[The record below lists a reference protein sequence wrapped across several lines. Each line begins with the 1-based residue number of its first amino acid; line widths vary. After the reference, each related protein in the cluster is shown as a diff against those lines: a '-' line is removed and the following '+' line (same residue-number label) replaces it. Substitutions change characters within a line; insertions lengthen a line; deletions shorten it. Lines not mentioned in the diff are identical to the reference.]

1 MDPVPWMEKLNDAQ
15 KEAVQATEGYVRVIA
30 GAGSGKTRVLTYRLA
45 YLVTVLGILPENIL
59 SVTFTN
65 KAAGEMR
72 RRIRDLLGENSAALV
87 NTFHGFCVTILRE
100 EIHHLFYPNRFLI
113 LDVEDQKALLRE
125 LYGEMGIS
133 ARDFSYSEILHEISS
148 RKSNGLYVATV
159 CDPAFQA
166 GPPPSGGEVP
176 DKRAA
181 IFSGY
186 LAKQRKLYALDFD
199 DLIQFVLH
207 LFLTVPEVLAKWQER
222 IQYLQVDEFQDVS
235 SRDYELACL
244 LSGKYGNLFVV
255 GDPDQTI
262 YSWRGANIRY
272 INEFDRELPNV
283 RTIVLD
289 RNYRS
294 SPSILSVS
302 NSLIRHNVNRIE
314 KQLVPVRQSV
324 FRVLHHHARTAK
336 EEGWWIAR
344 KILSLRE
351 QFGLEFSDF
360 AVLYRANYVSRV
372 IEEAFVR
379 NKVPYTLYNGTEFY
393 SRAEIKD
400 CLSYL
405 RLLAFHDDL
414 SFLRVVNLPSRGIG
428 KTRIAFLKE
437 YAAKNGTTLFEA
449 FRRNGSDRIFAR
461 TGASEFLDAIA
472 EGERLV
478 DHVPVSDLLD
488 FLLKKTGYEAE
499 LLAGGDDDRKNNVAE
514 LKESI
519 DDFEKDAGE
528 PTTLA
533 DYLSRIAL
541 FTDLS
546 RRERGDSVKL
556 MTIHAAKG
564 LEFPY
569 VFVCAMNEGIF
580 PSQRSRD
587 RRDIEEERRIAYV
600 AFTRAEDGLF
610 LTDAEGINFDGSP
623 RVPSRFLLNIDAEL
637 YDHDGRIDPA
647 LWNVTRQYEKVTD
660 WDETPEA
667 EAPEA
672 IGVKSR
678 VRHPVF
684 GNGTVLGVSP
694 DRRFFTVK
702 FDAIPLPKNI
712 SSDFRGLTLAEE

>member
-1 MDPVPWMEKLNDAQ
+1 MDAFSWMEQLNDAQ
-15 KEAVQATEGYVRVIA
+15 KEAVRATEGYVRVVA
-30 GAGSGKTRVLTYRLA
+30 GAGSGKTRVLTYRLV
-45 YLVTVLGILPENIL
+45 YLVTALGILPENIL

-100 EIHHLFYPNRFLI
+100 DIHRLCYPARFLI
-113 LDVEDQKALLRE
+113 LDTEDQKALLRE
-125 LYGEMGIS
+125 IYEEMGLTS
-133 ARDFSYSEILHEISS
+133 RDFSYAEILHEISA
-148 RKSNGLYVATV
+148 RKSSGEYVGQVTEPEFAGAV
-159 CDPAFQA
+159 PSKDPADRI
-166 GPPPSGGEVP
+166 S
-176 DKRAA
+176 A
-181 IFSGY
+181 IFANY

-199 DLIQFVLH
+199 DLIHFVLY
-207 LFLTVPEVLAKWQER
+207 LFHTVPDVLSKWQDR

-235 SRDYELACL
+235 SRDYELARL

-262 YSWRGANIRY
+262 YTWRGANIDY
-272 INEFDRELPNV
+272 INGFDKAFPDV
-283 RTIVLD
+283 RTILLD

-294 SPSILSVS
+294 CPSILSVS

-314 KQLVPVRQSV
+314 KELFPVRNSS

-336 EEGWWIAR
+336 EEGWWIAG
-344 KILSLRE
+344 KILSLHE
-351 QFGLEFSDF
+351 QFGVGFPDI
-360 AVLYRANYVSRV
+360 AVLYRANYVSRS

-379 NKVPYTLYNGTEFY
+379 NKVPYTLFNGTEFY

-437 YAAKNGTTLFEA
+437 RAAESDISLFEA
-449 FRRNGSDRIFAR
+449 FKRNIGDRIFAK
-461 TGASEFLDAIA
+461 TGASGFLSAVL
-472 EGERLV
+472 EGEKLV

-488 FLLKKTGYEAE
+488 FMLKQTGYEAE
-499 LLAGGDDDRKNNVAE
+499 LLAGGDEDRKNNVAE

-528 PTTLA
+528 TTSLA
-533 DYLSRIAL
+533 DYLNRIAM

-546 RRERGDSVKL
+546 RRERADSVKL

-569 VFVCAMNEGIF
+569 VFVCGLNEGIF

-600 AFTRAEDGLF
+600 AFTRAGDGLF
-610 LTDAEGINFDGSP
+610 LTDSEGFNFDGSP
-623 RVPSRFLLNIDAEL
+623 RAPSRFLLNIDPKL
-637 YDHDGRIDPA
+637 FDHDGRIDPA
-647 LWNVTRQYEKVTD
+647 LWNITRMYERVAD
-660 WDETPEA
+660 WDEMPQEESAGSIT
-667 EAPEA
+667 
-672 IGVKSR
+672 VKSR
-678 VRHPVF
+678 VRHEVF
-684 GNGTVLGVSP
+684 GEGTVLGVSP
-694 DRRFFTVK
+694 DHRFYTVK
-702 FDAIPLPKNI
+702 FDSIPLPKNI
-712 SSDFRGLTLAEE
+712 AADFRGLSPAKD